1 MSFDTYAQLQAEIR
15 SFLWDRADVV
25 DKIPSFIHLAE
36 GEMRRLLRTRQVNG
50 RHSFTVSSETAS
62 LPNEN
67 GTILSIRIDDGGEG
81 ATRDLDYVSPE
92 QWATFSAPGSTGR
105 PRFYT
110 VQNNRI
116 FFYPKAAETYYGH
129 IVYVEEFSSLSDTCP
144 CNWVL
149 KHHPDIYLCGAL
161 KWAKAWLIDSDQD
174 WQTPFLRGI
183 EAANRDSPR
192 VQMNSTLRA
201 DEATIM
207 GARRRRFDIM
217 SGDYR

>member
-1 MSFDTYAQLQAEIR
+1 M
-15 SFLWDRADVV
+15 
-25 DKIPSFIHLAE
+25 
-36 GEMRRLLRTRQVNG
+36 
-50 RHSFTVSSETAS
+50 
-62 LPNEN
+62 
-67 GTILSIRIDDGGEG
+67 
-81 ATRDLDYVSPE
+81 
-92 QWATFSAPGSTGR
+92 
-105 PRFYT
+105 
-110 VQNNRI
+110 
-116 FFYPKAAETYYGH
+116 
-129 IVYVEEFSSLSDTCP
+129 SDTCP

-207 GARRRRFDIM
+207 GARLIEGTAKKLIGQTFDCI
-217 SGDYR
+217 RAKVEA